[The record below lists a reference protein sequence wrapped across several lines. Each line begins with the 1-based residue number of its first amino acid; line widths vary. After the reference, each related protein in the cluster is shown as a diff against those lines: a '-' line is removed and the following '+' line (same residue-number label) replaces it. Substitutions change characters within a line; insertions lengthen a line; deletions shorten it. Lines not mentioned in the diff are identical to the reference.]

1 MAAIGLR
8 ELIDAHYEMLYRYAY
23 RLSGNAADSEDLVQ
37 EAFGKAMTRMDQLRN
52 PDFVKPWLYRILRN
66 IYLHRVRDEKRH
78 RVIPLESAGELAAKQ
93 DSEVPMI
100 EPERLQ
106 AALNELEESFRS
118 PLILYYFEGFSYR
131 EIAEQMDLPIGT
143 VMSRLAR
150 AKSYLR
156 TKLSDQS

>member
-52 PDFVKPWLYRILRN
+52 PDLVKPWLYRILRN

-106 AALNELEESFRS
+106 AALDELEESFRS